1 MDVIVIVVL
10 TALALLVLWILGGVV
25 IMAGD
30 IDIDSIIKVMSDPKA
45 GANLQGF
52 METMKEV
59 NKALQ
64 EVQKTV
70 DFLDR
75 CGVKPLLVRAAGKKL
90 GVDVDTPLE
99 AEKQFKPKSQTHAQI
114 YNHLNQLPEEE
125 VAKMFTKPEDVEDGS
140 TD

>member
-1 MDVIVIVVL
+1 MP
-10 TALALLVLWILGGVV
+10 
-25 IMAGD
+25 GD
-30 IDIDSIIKVMSDPKA
+30 IDIDGIIKVMSDPKA

-75 CGVKPLLVRAAGKKL
+75 CGIKPLLVRAAGQKL
-90 GVDVDTPLE
+90 GVDVDTPLS
-99 AEKQFKPKSQTHAQI
+99 AEKTFKASSQTHAQI
-114 YNHLNQLPEEE
+114 YNQLNQMPEAE
-125 VAKMFTKPEDVEDGS
+125 VAKMFSKPEEENVRD
-140 TD
+140 